1 MADIILKGHKGIGG
15 IAEGEALVCQ
25 EPVNLMADTG
35 NVWADLADVTFTNKV
50 ATPSVYG
57 KSFAGKVLV
66 FPTGKGGIFS
76 TNIMMDAATV
86 GSVPKAIINT
96 RAHPVWAAM
105 AIVTNIPL
113 VDRLNKNPCEVIETG
128 DWVKVDAQKGIVE
141 ITKKEKEAKTRSG
154 KSRKG
159 GQR

>member
-1 MADIILKGHKGIGG
+1 MAKIVLKGHRGIGG

-35 NVWADLADVTFTNKV
+35 NVWKDPGDVTFTNKV

-76 TNIMMDAATV
+76 TNIMMDAALV
-86 GSVPKAIINT
+86 GSVPKAIINVM
-96 RAHPVWAAM
+96 AHPVWVAM
-105 AIVTNIPL
+105 AIVINIPL

-128 DWVKVDAQKGIVE
+128 DWVKVDARRGTVE
-141 ITKKEKEAKTRSG
+141 VTKKEGQGRAERPAKR
-154 KSRKG
+154 RL
-159 GQR
+159 R

>member
-1 MADIILKGHKGIGG
+1 MTKIVLKGHKGIGG

-25 EPVNLMADTG
+25 EPINLMADTG
-35 NVWADLADVTFTNKV
+35 NVWKDMGDLTLTNKV

-57 KSFAGKVLV
+57 QSFAGKVLV

-86 GSVPKAIINT
+86 GSVPMAIVNVM
-96 RAHPVWAAM
+96 AHPVWVTM
-105 AIVTNIPL
+105 AFVINIPL

-128 DWVKVDAQKGIVE
+128 DWVKVDARRGTVE
-141 ITKKEKEAKTRSG
+141 VTKKESQTGRNRLPKRG
-154 KSRKG
+154 R
-159 GQR
+159 R

>member
-1 MADIILKGHKGIGG
+1 MAKIILKGHKGIGG

-35 NVWADLADVTFTNKV
+35 NVWTDPKDTMFTNKIG
-50 ATPSVYG
+50 TPSVYG

-76 TNIMMDAATV
+76 TNIMMDVAEV
-86 GSVPKAIINT
+86 GSTPKAIIND
-96 RAHPVWAAM
+96 RAHPVWAVLS
-105 AIVTNIPL
+105 IVLNIPL

-128 DWVKVDAQKGIVE
+128 DWVKVNARAGTVE
-141 ITKKEKEAKTRSG
+141 VTKK
-154 KSRKG
+154 KG
-159 GQR
+159 